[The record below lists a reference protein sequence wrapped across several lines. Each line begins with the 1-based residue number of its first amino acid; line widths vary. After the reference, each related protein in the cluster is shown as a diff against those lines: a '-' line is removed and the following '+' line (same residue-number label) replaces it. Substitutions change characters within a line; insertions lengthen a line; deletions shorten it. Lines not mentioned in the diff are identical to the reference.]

1 MRQNECVASIQI
13 KERVMENITVI
24 GIDIA
29 KNVMQI
35 HGETVESK
43 VVLKKRVS
51 REKFLSFMAN
61 KPKCLIGME
70 ACGGSHYWATE
81 LTKLGFD
88 VRLMSPRKVK
98 KYADHNKNDANDAEA
113 CAEAVR
119 KKKMTFVPIKTAT
132 QLEIQSV
139 HRIRSYYIRQRTGL
153 MNMIR
158 GLLLELGIAIRKSEP
173 ALLKKLSLLSD
184 ADNNQLD
191 EKNRILFQ
199 GLFEDL
205 KQSDKIIE
213 KYTAQVKKLAQ
224 EDEQCQRI
232 QTIEGI
238 GPISAT
244 ALIAKIGNGSDFKK
258 GRDLS
263 AYLGLVPK
271 QYSSGETQLLLGISK
286 HGDRYIRQLLIH
298 GGRSVVQASQ
308 RKNKASGLYCK
319 QDAHSQWVR
328 KLAERIGTN
337 KASVAVANKNARMV
351 VALLKN
357 QATFEAKL
365 AH

>member
-1 MRQNECVASIQI
+1 MD
-13 KERVMENITVI
+13 NITVI

-35 HGETVESK
+35 HGETAEGK
-43 VVLKKRVS
+43 VILKKRVS
-51 REKFLSFMAN
+51 REKFLTLMAN
-61 KPKCLIGME
+61 KTKCLIGME

-81 LTKLGFD
+81 LMKLGFD
-88 VRLMSPRKVK
+88 VRLMSPQKVK
-98 KYADHNKNDANDAEA
+98 KYSGHNKNDANDAEA
-113 CAEAVR
+113 CAEAVT
-119 KKKMTFVPIKTAT
+119 KKKMGFVPIKTAT
-132 QLEIQSV
+132 QLEIQSI
-139 HRIRSYYIRQRTGL
+139 HRVRSYYVRQRTGL

-158 GLLLELGIAIRKSEP
+158 GLLLELGIAIRKSESV
-173 ALLKKLSLLSD
+173 LLKKLSAILD
-184 ADNNQLD
+184 MGNNQLN
-191 EKNRILFQ
+191 ESNRILFQ
-199 GLFEDL
+199 GLYDDL
-205 KQSDKIIE
+205 KHLDETVE
-213 KYTAQVKKLAQ
+213 KYTTQVKKLAK
-224 EDEQCQRI
+224 EDELCQRI

-271 QYSSGETQLLLGISK
+271 QHSSGETQLLLGISK

-298 GGRSVVQASQ
+298 GGRAVVQAAKK
-308 RKNKASGLYCK
+308 KNKESGLFCK
-319 QDAHSQWVR
+319 QDTHSQWVR
-328 KLAERIGTN
+328 KLADRVGTN

-357 QATFEAKL
+357 NTVFEAKL

>member
-1 MRQNECVASIQI
+1 
-13 KERVMENITVI
+13 
-24 GIDIA
+24 
-29 KNVMQI
+29 MQV
-35 HGETVESK
+35 HGETREGK
-43 VVLKKRVS
+43 VILKKRLS
-51 REKFLSFMAN
+51 RENFLPFMAN

-70 ACGGSHYWATE
+70 ACGGAHYWATE

-88 VRLMSPRKVK
+88 TRLMSPHKVK
-98 KYADHNKNDANDAEA
+98 KYTSHNKNDANDAEA
-113 CAEAVR
+113 CAEAVT
-119 KKKMTFVPIKTAT
+119 KKKMTFVAIKTAT
-132 QLEIQSV
+132 QLEIQNV
-139 HRIRSYYIRQRTGL
+139 HRVRSYYIRQRTGL

-158 GLLLELGIAIRKSEP
+158 GLLLEQGIAIRKSAS
-173 ALLKKLSLLSD
+173 ALLKKLSYLCDSD
-184 ADNNQLD
+184 SNRLD
-191 EKNRILFQ
+191 EKNKMLFQ
-199 GLFEDL
+199 DLHKDL
-205 KQSDKIIE
+205 KELDKKIE
-213 KYTAQVKKLAQ
+213 KYTAQVKALAQ
-224 EDEQCQRI
+224 EDELCQRI

-244 ALIAKIGNGSDFKK
+244 ALIAKIGNGSGFKK

-271 QYSSGETQLLLGISK
+271 QSSSGESQILLGISK

-298 GGRSVVQASQ
+298 GGRAVVQAAK
-308 RKNKASGLYCK
+308 RKNKVSGLFCK

-328 KLAERIGTN
+328 KLADRVGPN

-357 QATFEAKL
+357 QTVFEAKL

>member
-1 MRQNECVASIQI
+1 MSNL
-13 KERVMENITVI
+13 TVI

-29 KNVMQI
+29 KNVIQI
-35 HGETVESK
+35 HGETADGRVI
-43 VVLKKRVS
+43 LKKRVS
-51 REKFLSFMAN
+51 REKFLPFMAN

-70 ACGGSHYWATE
+70 ACGGSNYWATE

-88 VRLMSPRKVK
+88 IRLMSPQKVK
-98 KYADHNKNDANDAEA
+98 KYVGHNKNDANDAEA
-113 CAEAVR
+113 CAEAVT

-132 QLEIQSV
+132 QLEIQSI
-139 HRIRSYYIRQRTGL
+139 HRIRSYYVRQRTGL

-158 GLLLELGIAIRKSEP
+158 GLLLELGIAIRKSES
-173 ALLKKLSLLSD
+173 ALLEKLSTI
-184 ADNNQLD
+184 ADTGNNLLD
-191 EKNRILFQ
+191 EENRILFQ
-199 GLFEDL
+199 GLYEDL
-205 KQSDKIIE
+205 KQLDGTVE
-213 KYTAQVKKLAQ
+213 KYTTQVKKLAAK
-224 EDEQCQRI
+224 DPLCQRI

-271 QYSSGETQLLLGISK
+271 QCSSGEKQVLRGITK

-298 GGRSVVQASQ
+298 GGRAVVGAAKK
-308 RKNKASGLYCK
+308 KNKVSGLFCK

-328 KLAERIGTN
+328 KLADRIGTN

-357 QATFEAKL
+357 KTVFEAAL